1 MTECEEVALVLL
13 PRYLEERP
21 VDVRLWVKDQMG
33 DETYQV
39 IDNVVHALETAHVIH

>member
-21 VDVRLWVKDQMG
+21 ADIRQWVKDQMG

-39 IDNVVHALETAHVIH
+39 IDNVVHALEVLDVH

>member
-21 VDVRLWVKDQMG
+21 ADTRRWVKDQMG
-33 DETYQV
+33 DETCQI
-39 IDNVVHALETAHVIH
+39 IDNVAEAIQRRTP